1 MHAEHDATQTPRLWA
16 SANHPGP
23 RTPRPSPSLNA
34 IASRGQAYLDHIL
47 VREGEPRAWVARGRM
62 LDSTDAEGWPGLQP
76 YASRLQPYESR
87 LQPYALQH
95 TGAEV
100 VDAEGGPRRVG

>member
-1 MHAEHDATQTPRLWA
+1 MRRGA
-16 SANHPGP
+16 
-23 RTPRPSPSLNA
+23 RTSLRRASLNA

-47 VREGEPRAWVARGRM
+47 VREGEPRAWIARGPM
-62 LDSTDAEGWPGLQP
+62 LDSTGAEGWLGLQP
-76 YASRLQPYESR
+76 YAFR